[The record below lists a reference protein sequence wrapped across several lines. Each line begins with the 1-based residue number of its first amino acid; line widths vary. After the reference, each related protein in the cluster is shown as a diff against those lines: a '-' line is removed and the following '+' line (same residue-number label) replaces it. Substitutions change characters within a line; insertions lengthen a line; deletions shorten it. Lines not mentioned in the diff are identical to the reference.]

1 MRHVSVRLDEDIYK
15 ELEEKARAWKLSKSW
30 IIRRALE
37 KFFRELSRKDRLELT
52 LALAEEVEPTEEEK
66 RLIEEF
72 RKKPHKFIP
81 QEEIEKELGL

>member
-37 KFFRELSRKDRLELT
+37 RFFNELSHADRLDL
-52 LALAEEVEPTEEEK
+52 LFALAEEVEPTEEEK

-72 RKKPHKFIP
+72 HKKPHEFIT
-81 QEEIEKELGL
+81 QDELEKELGL